1 MFVILYKSDILK
13 KKFICTKRNR
23 KMFLW
28 NLLKRFSKNT
38 EKRQIIREV
47 IYRLS
52 LDKKQEQLYLE
63 SLDILDDEYLD
74 LFYKK
79 LTALIDIIEEKDVII
94 AGEKQ
99 AEVIREIRVQEQKEQ
114 EYVGNFNILFDN
126 I

>member
-1 MFVILYKSDILK
+1 
-13 KKFICTKRNR
+13 
-23 KMFLW
+23 MFLW
-28 NLLKRFSKNT
+28 NLLKRFSKNN

-52 LDKKQEQLYLE
+52 LDKKQEQLYFE

-79 LTALIDIIEEKDVII
+79 LVALIEIIEDKDVIKWQEENL
-94 AGEKQ
+94 EKLQ
-99 AEVIREIRVQEQKEQ
+99 EIREKEKK
-114 EYVGNFNILFDN
+114 EEKVYNTDFNILFDN

>member
-1 MFVILYKSDILK
+1 M
-13 KKFICTKRNR
+13 
-23 KMFLW
+23 
-28 NLLKRFSKNT
+28 
-38 EKRQIIREV
+38 
-47 IYRLS
+47 
-52 LDKKQEQLYLE
+52 DKKQEQLYLE

>member
-1 MFVILYKSDILK
+1 
-13 KKFICTKRNR
+13 
-23 KMFLW
+23 MFLG
-28 NLLKRFSKNT
+28 NLLKRFSKNN

-52 LDKKQEQLYLE
+52 LDKKQEQLYFE

-79 LTALIDIIEEKDVII
+79 LVALIEIIEDKDVIK
-94 AGEKQ
+94 GQEENLEKLQ
-99 AEVIREIRVQEQKEQ
+99 EIREKEKK
-114 EYVGNFNILFDN
+114 EEKVYNTDFNILFDN